1 VAGIAAHRTNRESP
15 MSKNTSVTLAAA
27 LLLSIPAGAAYADST
42 ASFGAA
48 NAAQL
53 RGYTASPAQLYVSSG
68 SPGFGFADAPLV
80 APQRPK
86 APARAR

>member
-1 VAGIAAHRTNRESP
+1 
-15 MSKNTSVTLAAA
+15 MSKPTSLALAAA
-27 LLLSIPAGAAYADST
+27 LLLSVPAGAARADST

-68 SPGFGFADAPLV
+68 SPGFGFADGPVA

>member
-1 VAGIAAHRTNRESP
+1 
-15 MSKNTSVTLAAA
+15 MSKNTSLALTAA
-27 LLLSIPAGAAYADST
+27 LLLSVPAGAAHADST

-48 NAAQL
+48 NAALL
-53 RGYTASPAQLYVSSG
+53 RGYTASPPQLYLSSG
-68 SPGFGFADAPLV
+68 GPGTGFLAGGIA